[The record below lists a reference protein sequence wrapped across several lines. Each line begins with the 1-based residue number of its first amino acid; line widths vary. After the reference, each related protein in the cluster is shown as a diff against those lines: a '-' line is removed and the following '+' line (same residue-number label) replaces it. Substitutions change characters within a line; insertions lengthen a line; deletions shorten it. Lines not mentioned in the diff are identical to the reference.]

1 MRERVVAMVRSVAG
15 IAAIDQ
21 AGSPAEAMAAVELQE
36 PDAVVLDLHMPGG
49 SGLDLLHQLR
59 GREARPLV
67 IVLTNHAEDH
77 YRRRCLDGGAD
88 HFLDKSSEFDRV
100 QELLEGWAGA

>member
-1 MRERVVAMVRSVAG
+1 MRERVVALVRGVPGVA
-15 IAAIDQ
+15 AVDQ
-21 AGSPAEAMAAVELQE
+21 AGNPAEAMAAVERQE

-49 SGLDLLHQLR
+49 SGLDVLEHLR
-59 GREARPLV
+59 GRDVRPLV
-67 IVLTNHAEDH
+67 IVLTNHADDH